1 MEDDIVNSQKISV
14 NGEMQGQS
22 SQEKNKLDS
31 SQIMEKVRENLKK
44 RKSEGAYTEEDE
56 RLINFTQNQPATL
69 KASESDRYLQE
80 LQNNWSIEN
89 KNYVISSHRKFIGPV
104 LIAGRKIINGETRRY
119 IDNPLSQQSVYN
131 LSNIKIIEYL
141 HNKLSTY
148 EEKVND
154 LLKNEEKNKI
164 ELSTIKSTLSV
175 IEKHLEYL
183 EGSDWSKIYCKEVT
197 EKDLDFYMDYHKE
210 FISMIEDYSKKCSN
224 NNVPRLLEVGL
235 GSAIFTIHFSR
246 SAYSCVGLDNNPMII
261 KRAIDTNRK
270 LGGYAKFILIDAF
283 ELSMLKEDSFDIAF
297 SQGTMEHFGN
307 KDIVE
312 LILNQLKVAKYVMF
326 SVPSIYYPYKEF
338 GNERKMT
345 IEEWRTMLKNAGF
358 NIDYLDYYHDK
369 AQIACIISKC

>member
-1 MEDDIVNSQKISV
+1 MEDDIVNSQKTTV
-14 NGEMQGQS
+14 NDELQGQS
-22 SQEKNKLDS
+22 SQEKNQLDI
-31 SQIMEKVRENLKK
+31 SQIMEQVRENIKK
-44 RKSEGAYTEEDE
+44 RKNEGAYTEDDE
-56 RLINFTQNQPATL
+56 QLLNSTKNQPVTL
-69 KASESDRYLQE
+69 VENESGKYLQD

-89 KNYVISSHRKFIGPV
+89 KNYVISSHRKLIGPV

-119 IDNPLSQQSVYN
+119 IDYPLSQQSVYN

-141 HNKLSTY
+141 LNKLSTN
-148 EEKVND
+148 EEQINS
-154 LLKNEEKNKI
+154 LLKNNI
-164 ELSTIKSTLSV
+164 EINTIKSTLSV

-183 EGSDWSKIYCKEVT
+183 EGSDWSKIYSKEVT

-224 NNVPRLLEVGL
+224 HNVPRLLEVGL
-235 GSAIFTIHFSR
+235 GSAIFSIHFSR

-261 KRAIDTNRK
+261 KRAIETNRK
-270 LGGYAKFILIDAF
+270 LGGYAKFILVDAF
-283 ELSMLKEDSFDIAF
+283 ELSMLKPDSFDIAF

-326 SVPSIYYPYKEF
+326 SVPSVYYPYKEF

-345 IEEWRTMLKNAGF
+345 IEEWRTMLENAGF
-358 NIDYLDYYHDK
+358 NINYLDYYHDK